1 MAKKYS
7 FRLQTVL
14 RLRKTT
20 EDECR
25 RRVADRLR
33 AIARAESE
41 VRRLEEQH
49 EWEVDRSRTEQL
61 SPGMDVLTVRR
72 RRGYMGHL
80 RRRAHAC
87 EAHIRSLQ
95 ERLEQEQRASA
106 QASKEVK
113 ALEKL
118 RDRQWERYRAGQLR
132 AERAEE
138 DEIGQQ
144 MFIRRRLMSTG

>member
-33 AIARAESE
+33 TIAQVESDVRHLGEQHDWEVERSRAE
-41 VRRLEEQH
+41 
-49 EWEVDRSRTEQL
+49 QL
-61 SPGMDVLTVRR
+61 GPGMDVLTVRR

-80 RRRAHAC
+80 RRRKHAC
-87 EAHIRSLQ
+87 EAHIRSLR
-95 ERLEQEQRASA
+95 EKLDQEQRALA

-118 RDRQWERYRAGQLR
+118 RDRQWERHRAGQLR

-144 MFIRRRLMSTG
+144 MFMRRRLTSTG